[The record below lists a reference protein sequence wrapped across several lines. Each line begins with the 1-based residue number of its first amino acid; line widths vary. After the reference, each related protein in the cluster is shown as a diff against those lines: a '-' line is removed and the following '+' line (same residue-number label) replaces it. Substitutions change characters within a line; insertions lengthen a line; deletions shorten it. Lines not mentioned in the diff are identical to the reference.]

1 MKRFA
6 LIMVALSA
14 LMLTA
19 GAAMAEKQ
27 IKFLASSEANA
38 VRRAQL
44 AEEACHEL
52 GIAFVLAAWGSPFQ
66 RMP

>member
-38 VRRAQL
+38 VRRAPCP
-44 AEEACHEL
+44 ACRR
-52 GIAFVLAAWGSPFQ
+52 GVP
-66 RMP
+66 